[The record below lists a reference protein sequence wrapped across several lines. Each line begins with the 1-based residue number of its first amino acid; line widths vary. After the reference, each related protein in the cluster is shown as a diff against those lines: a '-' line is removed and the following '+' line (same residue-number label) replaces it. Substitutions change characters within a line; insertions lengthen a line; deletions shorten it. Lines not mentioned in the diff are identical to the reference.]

1 MCIPNYKF
9 SFYFYYL
16 LTSSIIKGYGNNGYP
31 KICSHSSC
39 QNIVPLAKLGIK
51 QPKTGQK
58 CRMADAASKQW
69 KRQAEQA
76 AKEASVP
83 KNNSS
88 EAATKRHKGH
98 SPLDHED
105 TDASDDKGLVS
116 H

>member
-1 MCIPNYKF
+1 
-9 SFYFYYL
+9 
-16 LTSSIIKGYGNNGYP
+16 
-31 KICSHSSC
+31 
-39 QNIVPLAKLGIK
+39 
-51 QPKTGQK
+51 
-58 CRMADAASKQW
+58 MADAASKQW